1 MASQNIPPKHSGG
14 WPTTGSTDS
23 SRRACPDGP
32 WFLVRGGD
40 ACQTG
45 GGQAISQ
52 RMKYKVSIVILIL
65 VCVVL
70 GVALVSQHR
79 ESVRKTVELQ
89 DQISYHSNQV
99 VQESSRLE
107 KQNQVNSQLLGDLDT
122 RAVELKTLSNTLGK
136 VITDLEKS
144 DTQAKATA
152 EQLRT
157 AQAEMAKKD
166 RKINELEGERTVL
179 GKQMDQLTN
188 SIGDLEK
195 LIAATET
202 KLATEKGEKAFL
214 VKELTRLRAEKSE
227 LERQF
232 NDLAV
237 LRVQVS
243 KLKEELAI
251 SRRLEFIRLNLFG
264 SSGKG
269 GAEKLM
275 APASK
280 SPGSAGRGTNYGL
293 EVEVRPDGGAKVVSP
308 TNAPV
313 PAPPK

>member
-1 MASQNIPPKHSGG
+1 
-14 WPTTGSTDS
+14 
-23 SRRACPDGP
+23 
-32 WFLVRGGD
+32 
-40 ACQTG
+40 
-45 GGQAISQ
+45 
-52 RMKYKVSIVILIL
+52 MKYKVSIVILIL
-65 VCVVL
+65 VCVAL
-70 GVALVSQHR
+70 GVALVNQQR
-79 ESVRKTVELQ
+79 ESVRKTAELQ

-99 VQESSRLE
+99 VQESARLE
-107 KQNQVNSQLLGDLDT
+107 KQNQINSALMGDLES
-122 RAVELKTLSNTLGK
+122 RALELKTLSNNLGK
-136 VITDLEKS
+136 VIADLEKS
-144 DTQAKATA
+144 DAQAKATA

-157 AQAEMAKKD
+157 AQAELAKKD
-166 RKINELEGERTVL
+166 QKINELESERTVL

-195 LIAATET
+195 LIAATEK

-280 SPGSAGRGTNYGL
+280 PPAAASKGTNYGL
-293 EVEVRPDGGAKVVSP
+293 EVEVRPDGGAKVISP
-308 TNAPV
+308 APTS
-313 PAPPK
+313 APPK